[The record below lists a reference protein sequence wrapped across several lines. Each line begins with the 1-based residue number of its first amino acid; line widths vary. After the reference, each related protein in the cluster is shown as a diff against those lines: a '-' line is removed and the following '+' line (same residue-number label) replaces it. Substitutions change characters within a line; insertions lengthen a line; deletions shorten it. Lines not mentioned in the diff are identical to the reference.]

1 MYVVTL
7 HLTFFLEKNPLIPN
21 TWRIFK
27 VTYFMNSP
35 LKGRKKSYRKP
46 LQANSTYNLHRKLD
60 CQNSNLPHHR
70 HTPRYSLSHHKSHLV
85 STHFR
90 GNLKI
95 YFKKGI
101 AGLKPLLGSANTIS
115 VSGQG
120 VWGGQVSGVS
130 RLGYVRFGLGLDQGQ
145 VQVWLAFQ
153 SKLTCGPVWSFVVKY
168 VTNTRPAPFSITFNL
183 TLGGVNQRIK

>member
-1 MYVVTL
+1 
-7 HLTFFLEKNPLIPN
+7 
-21 TWRIFK
+21 
-27 VTYFMNSP
+27 MNSP
-35 LKGRKKSYRKP
+35 LKRRKKSYRNP

-95 YFKKGI
+95 YFKKEI

-120 VWGGQVSGVS
+120 VWGAKCQVSVGQ
-130 RLGYVRFGLGLDQGQ
+130 VRFGLGQ
-145 VQVWLAFQ
+145 VMLCQVWARFGLGLGLGLVSFLVKTHLWSRLELCSQICSKYKASTILYYFQ
-153 SKLTCGPVWSFVVKY
+153 PYIRRCQLE
-168 VTNTRPAPFSITFNL
+168 N
-183 TLGGVNQRIK
+183 

>member
-101 AGLKPLLGSANTIS
+101 AGFSKHYFS
-115 VSGQG
+115 VRSGG
-120 VWGGQVSGVS
+120 VGGPSVRCQQV
-130 RLGYVRFGLGLDQGQ
+130 RLCQVWARFGLGLGLGLVSFLVKTHLWSRLEFCSQICNKYKASTI
-145 VQVWLAFQ
+145 LYYFQ
-153 SKLTCGPVWSFVVKY
+153 PYIRRCQLED
-168 VTNTRPAPFSITFNL
+168 
-183 TLGGVNQRIK
+183 

>member
-35 LKGRKKSYRKP
+35 LKGRKKSYWKP

-120 VWGGQVSGVS
+120 VWGGQVSGLVSFLVKTHLWS
-130 RLGYVRFGLGLDQGQ
+130 RLEFCSQICNKYKASTILYY
-145 VQVWLAFQ
+145 FQ
-153 SKLTCGPVWSFVVKY
+153 PYIRRCQLED
-168 VTNTRPAPFSITFNL
+168 
-183 TLGGVNQRIK
+183 